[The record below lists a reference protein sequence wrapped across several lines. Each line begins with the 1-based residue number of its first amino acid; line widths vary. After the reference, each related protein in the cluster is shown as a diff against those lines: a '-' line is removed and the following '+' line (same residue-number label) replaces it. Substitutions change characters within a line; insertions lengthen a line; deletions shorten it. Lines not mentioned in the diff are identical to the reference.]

1 MIQNETSTLLHK
13 ASESAWVAH
22 MEASDHTLLLRY
34 RRGDRRA
41 LTELVRRY
49 GTPLYT
55 YLLRQLGTP
64 TLAEDAT
71 RRIFVA
77 LGADE
82 EMPDERDRVA
92 TWLFSLA
99 HDICRRER
107 GRMASVRFGS
117 LSRRQMEEDLERR
130 LEALDTTSK
139 GAVELDAEALPDDSV
154 VLAIDA
160 LPEQER
166 DVLLLREIA
175 ALPVSQI
182 ARVLGIGEAVVR
194 LRLLQALERL
204 RHTLQNFEPY
214 QRALG

>member
-34 RRGDRRA
+34 RGGDRRA

-49 GTPLYT
+49 GAPLYT

-64 TLAEDAT
+64 VRAEDAT